1 MARRRDIFS
10 QSRASRCETRRQET
24 TLILPKISF
33 FYFWHCLVCMMLC
46 DVLLGFKT
54 YIACWTEL
62 GYIVT
67 FFTELSP
74 DLFMYVR
81 NMFCQPSHG
90 SLFIWTALT
99 LVFLSPLA
107 IGIPQEI
114 SLINCYWQ
122 RRRCLRM
129 LPEVENDLLHFSHIF
144 AGPFLFFS
152 PSHPR
157 FRCFLMSA
165 AVE

>member
-67 FFTELSP
+67 FFTESSP
-74 DLFMYVR
+74 DLVMYVR
-81 NMFCQPSHG
+81 NMFCQASHG

-122 RRRCLRM
+122 IRRCLRM